1 MIVDVQKRFRMC
13 LLEVETVNDARV
25 FGNNCRLQMQ
35 KQAISE
41 KCFAEKLGFSDLD
54 VKKILDGRLALFKDD
69 IRDIAALFH
78 LTEKEMFEDLGT
90 DAYNGVGYMHCM
102 GEFINP
108 ENRDL
113 ILDILDQYCTLK
125 ECAE

>member
-1 MIVDVQKRFRMC
+1 MVD
-13 LLEVETVNDARV
+13 DARV

-35 KQAISE
+35 KQKISE
-41 KCFAEKLGFSDLD
+41 KSFAKKLGFSESD

-78 LTEKEMFEDLGT
+78 LSEEEMFEDRGT
-90 DAYNGVGYMHCM
+90 GAYNGIGFMHCM
-102 GEFINP
+102 GEFVNP
-108 ENRDL
+108 KNRDL

-125 ECAE
+125 ECTE

>member
-1 MIVDVQKRFRMC
+1 MD
-13 LLEVETVNDARV
+13 DARV

-41 KCFAEKLGFSDLD
+41 KRFAEKLGFSDLD
-54 VKKILDGRLALFKDD
+54 VKRILDGRLVLFKDD

-78 LTEKEMFEDLGT
+78 LTEKEMFEDHG
-90 DAYNGVGYMHCM
+90 DGAYMGVGFMHCM

-113 ILDILDQYCTLK
+113 ILNIFDQYCTLK
-125 ECAE
+125 ECTK